1 MSRDKET
8 LCEWIDRLEQILAQ
22 LDSIDANI
30 AAIHVDI
37 AILELCQMAEVE
49 RADGSIKAA

>member
-8 LCEWIDRLEQILAQ
+8 LCEWIDRLEEILSQ

-37 AILELCQMAEVE
+37 AILELCQLAEVE
-49 RADGSIKAA
+49 RIGGKIKAA

>member
-8 LCEWIDRLEQILAQ
+8 LCEWIDRLEQILSQ
-22 LDSIDANI
+22 LDAINENI

-37 AILELCQMAEVE
+37 AILELCRIADVE
-49 RADGSIKAA
+49 RVDATTKAA

>member
-1 MSRDKET
+1 MSSDKEA
-8 LCEWIDRLEQILAQ
+8 LCEWIDRLEEILSQ

-37 AILELCQMAEVE
+37 AIAELCQLAEIE
-49 RADGSIKAA
+49 RADGTIKAA

>member
-49 RADGSIKAA
+49 RAGGSIKAA

>member
-1 MSRDKET
+1 MDKDKEA
-8 LCEWIDRLEQILAQ
+8 LCEWIDRLEQILSQ

-37 AILELCQMAEVE
+37 AILELCQLAEVE
-49 RADGSIKAA
+49 RAGGAIKAA

>member
-8 LCEWIDRLEQILAQ
+8 LCEWIDRLEQILSQ

-37 AILELCQMAEVE
+37 AILELCQLAEVE
-49 RADGSIKAA
+49 RIGGKIKAA

>member
-1 MSRDKET
+1 M
-8 LCEWIDRLEQILAQ
+8 CEWIDRLEQILAQ

-49 RADGSIKAA
+49 RAGGSIKAA

>member
-37 AILELCQMAEVE
+37 AILELCQMAEVQ
-49 RADGSIKAA
+49 RARGSINTA